1 MNVFH
6 DLISRLSTAEERI
19 SELEDNQQKLLKNR
33 KRKKNGEETP
43 QNRTE
48 HARAQGQYHMVQHL
62 NLPDTWNPR
71 RKRQRMGRRNIRR
84 HTVECFPKIMKW
96 RTLNHGSKKLKESQ
110 VG

>member
-1 MNVFH
+1 MRQIMNFNTKWAFSKEANEVPK
-6 DLISRLSTAEERI
+6 TMPERW
-19 SELEDNQQKLLKNR
+19 
-33 KRKKNGEETP
+33 
-43 QNRTE
+43 
-48 HARAQGQYHMVQHL
+48 YWV
-62 NLPDTWNPR
+62 NLPHTWNPR